1 MIAHAALAAELA
13 KIKLPSGVMYH
24 HYIDDILIGGETRAE
39 VHTAMDSVLQ
49 ILTKLGLD
57 VPDSKEQGTSHT
69 VTFLG
74 M

>member
-1 MIAHAALAAELA
+1 
-13 KIKLPSGVMYH
+13 MYH